1 MHKTTTVDETLPQ
14 VADRA
19 VEANGNGQRKAA
31 DPELA
36 SNSTTTESSKK
47 EDNLMNFG
55 LKSLSEAIRKTNEY
69 YLKKI
74 HALEKAIVDMR
85 KMKATAAA
93 AVDLKTRSQPASAAG
108 SVKLKLIVVNM
119 RLECSHLP
127 DRI

>member
-93 AVDLKTRSQPASAAG
+93 ASVDLKTRSQPASAAG
-108 SVKLKLIVVNM
+108 SVKLKLINT
-119 RLECSHLP
+119 L
-127 DRI
+127 

>member
-36 SNSTTTESSKK
+36 SNSTTTESKK